1 MTLIDRDVLL
11 AEKDNYVSSTWGDAI
26 TVNDIENAATV
37 PAIPIKT
44 VKKYLI
50 DVIDEWHRL
59 GDRGFE
65 PANIQVYNC
74 IRACLDDLERYEDAA
89 H

>member
-11 AEKDNYVSSTWGDAI
+11 AEKDNYFSSTWGDAI
-26 TVNDIENAATV
+26 TVSDIENAATV

-44 VKKYLI
+44 IEKYLI
-50 DVIDEWHRL
+50 NVIDEWHNL
-59 GDRGFE
+59 GDRRFE

-74 IRACLDDLERYEDAA
+74 IRACLDDLKRYEDASN
-89 H
+89 

>member
-26 TVNDIENAATV
+26 TVSDIENAATV

-44 VKKYLI
+44 AKKYLI
-50 DVIDEWHRL
+50 DVINEWHSL
-59 GDRGFE
+59 GARRFE
-65 PANIQVYNC
+65 LENIQVFNC
-74 IRACLDDLERYEDAA
+74 IRACLDDLEKYENASN
-89 H
+89 